1 MDFSNLDLGRL
12 LNNERKKRFLS
23 ISEVARGVGVSPSY
37 IYRLEKRE
45 RNTPSFEIY
54 SRILNYFNL
63 SYFDLKEYA
72 QKKEDK
78 DSILDIEIKILE
90 FLRSKDI
97 EKVKSNDFLVLVE
110 EYKKRIK
117 EAKEET

>member
-54 SRILNYFNL
+54 SRIINYFNL

>member
-12 LNNERKKRFLS
+12 LNQERKKRFLS

-63 SYFDLKEYA
+63 SYNDLKEYL
-72 QKKEDK
+72 QKKEEN
-78 DSILDIEIKILE
+78 ILDIEIKILE

-97 EKVKSNDFLVLVE
+97 EKVKSTDFLVLVE